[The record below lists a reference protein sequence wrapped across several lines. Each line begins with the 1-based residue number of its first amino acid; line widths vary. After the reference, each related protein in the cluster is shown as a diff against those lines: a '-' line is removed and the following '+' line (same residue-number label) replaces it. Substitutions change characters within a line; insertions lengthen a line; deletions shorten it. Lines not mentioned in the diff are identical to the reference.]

1 MNSAK
6 QIYENYENAT
16 SELVSVMRELDAI
29 AYHLYKRLGSFSEAQ
44 VYAFVQF
51 YDEELVLLWVM
62 CFINPSNP
70 WGRAYDDE
78 VYDTI
83 KRRDNSKE
91 IFDNARSFYYL
102 REKYLDSEEIKAINM

>member
-44 VYAFVQF
+44 VYAFDQF
-51 YDEELVLLWVM
+51 YDE
-62 CFINPSNP
+62 
-70 WGRAYDDE
+70 
-78 VYDTI
+78 
-83 KRRDNSKE
+83 
-91 IFDNARSFYYL
+91 
-102 REKYLDSEEIKAINM
+102 